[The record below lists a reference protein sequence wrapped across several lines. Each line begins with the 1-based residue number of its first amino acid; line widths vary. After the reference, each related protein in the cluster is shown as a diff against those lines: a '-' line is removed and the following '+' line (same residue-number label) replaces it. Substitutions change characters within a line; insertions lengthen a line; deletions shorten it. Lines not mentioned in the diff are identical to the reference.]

1 MKNRYVI
8 YSCTAVRS
16 DKTKIIRIIK
26 IQSHFQVED
35 LAISLIVTSDSPGII
50 KEIKFENDG
59 CGYTFDYS
67 NLIYEGLT
75 FDDLEETNI
84 KVTLVY
90 KDNTEIQY
98 DCVQVGEEV
107 TRNKITRTT
116 PYYSC
121 CYGNV

>member
-50 KEIKFENDG
+50 KEIEFENDG
-59 CGYTFDYS
+59 CGYSFNYG
-67 NLIYEGLT
+67 NPIYEGIS
-75 FDDLEETNI
+75 FYERDNTNI
-84 KVTLVY
+84 KVT
-90 KDNTEIQY
+90 
-98 DCVQVGEEV
+98 
-107 TRNKITRTT
+107 
-116 PYYSC
+116 
-121 CYGNV
+121 